1 MHNLLIIGNG
11 FDLAHDLSTSYRHFI
26 EYMVKEIVNDSQKY
40 KDIVEINPAVINSVE
55 AFNDFFK
62 KTDYMSFKNIFFK
75 TLYNNHCTTDWSDI
89 ESLYYNE
96 LLTIGKK
103 DSPYQSPKKLNDEF
117 KQIKECLESYLSLD
131 INKNPKRIDAFNYLF
146 NKVNSKN
153 TLIINF
159 NYTNTIRDY
168 LDGLSSKLIHIH
180 GNLNSK
186 TNPIVFGYAAF
197 DSEAR
202 MLIEKNENE
211 YLRNIKKN
219 CYKMANNENFI
230 RDYLDGTK
238 QIDVSIIG
246 HSCGISDKLILQEI
260 FNHENI
266 RSIRILYHKE
276 YESFF
281 QKQVNIDRIMNN
293 DSLFKKL
300 KPFDRKFKFPSTSSE
315 KEDIENLKYYIDIL
329 VTEQEDNRNNAKNKV
344 FST

>member
-11 FDLAHDLSTSYRHFI
+11 FDLAHDLPTSYGHFI
-26 EYMVKEIVNDSQKY
+26 KYMLEEIVNDPQKY
-40 KDIVEINPAVINSVE
+40 KDIIEITPSVINSVDDFYNYLTTE
-55 AFNDFFK
+55 HHMIFN
-62 KTDYMSFKNIFFK
+62 NIFFRTFCK
-75 TLYNNHCTTDWSDI
+75 NYHNNDWSDI
-89 ESLYYNE
+89 ESLYYSE
-96 LLTIGKK
+96 LSNIGKT
-103 DSPYQSPKKLNDEF
+103 DSPYQSPKKLNNEF

-131 INKNPKRIDAFNYLF
+131 INKNFKIINAFNYLF
-146 NKVNSKN
+146 NKVNSNN

-159 NYTNTIRDY
+159 NYTNTVRDY

-219 CYKMANNENFI
+219 CYKMANNENSI

-300 KPFDRKFKFPSTSSE
+300 KPFDRQFKFPSTSSE
-315 KEDIENLKYYIDIL
+315 KEDIDNFKSYIDIL
-329 VTEQEDNRNNAKNKV
+329 VTEQQYNLNKAPIR
-344 FST
+344 SI